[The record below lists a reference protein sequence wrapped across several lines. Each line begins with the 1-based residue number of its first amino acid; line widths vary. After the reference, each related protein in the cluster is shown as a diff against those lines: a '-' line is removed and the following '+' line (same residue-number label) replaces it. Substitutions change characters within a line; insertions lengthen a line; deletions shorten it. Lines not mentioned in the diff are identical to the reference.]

1 MSFIKQKSDVY
12 YEQMKVELKDQK
24 GECIREITPEF
35 YAKEDD
41 SKAVDQSMI
50 EENPSCRYCYSKTVT
65 Q

>member
-35 YAKEDD
+35 YAK
-41 SKAVDQSMI
+41 
-50 EENPSCRYCYSKTVT
+50 
-65 Q
+65 